1 MPLGATTK
9 MDGCAAIDPA
19 ISAIFI
25 AQFFQVP
32 KEHSWVLAAKEKGL
46 TIYSPGFEDSTL
58 GNIFC
63 AEVHRS
69 RSNLWSGRWQIACVS
84 PDGDER
90 RLLVIH
96 RNIEPREFL
105 TANGLIS
112 FLVDIGFGTVAFPV
126 QVGASVNL
134 GPEHRVSK
142 DDPAVSDKGE
152 D

>member
-1 MPLGATTK
+1 MRRDRWPVILEA
-9 MDGCAAIDPA
+9 
-19 ISAIFI
+19 
-25 AQFFQVP
+25 
-32 KEHSWVLAAKEKGL
+32 
-46 TIYSPGFEDSTL
+46 GFRENVANGWSI
-58 GNIFC
+58 NIFC
-63 AEVHRS
+63 AQVHRS
-69 RSNLWSGRWQIACVS
+69 KSNLWSGRWQIACVS